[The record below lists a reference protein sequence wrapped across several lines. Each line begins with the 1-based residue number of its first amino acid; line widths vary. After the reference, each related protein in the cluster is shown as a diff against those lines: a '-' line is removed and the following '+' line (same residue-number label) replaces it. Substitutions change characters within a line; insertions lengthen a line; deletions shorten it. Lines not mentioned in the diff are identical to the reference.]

1 MLELE
6 SICAGYGDIEVL
18 RRVSLTIGRGEIVGL
33 LGSNNAGKSTLVN
46 CISRIIPWKVGKCTF
61 EGMDISCLEPHEITE
76 CGISQ
81 VPEGRQLFPSMTVWE
96 NLVLGGFPG
105 KARPQRAQKMDYVFD
120 LFPRLSERRTQAA
133 GTLSGGEQQMCAIG
147 RALMSGP
154 KLLIL
159 DEPSLGLSPKFVQTI
174 FEALAALHREGL
186 TILLVE
192 QNLNVTL
199 RNVQRCYVLERGEI
213 VISGRSEDMRNDP
226 AVKRAYL
233 GT

>member
-1 MLELE
+1 MLEVE
-6 SICAGYGDIEVL
+6 GINAGYGDLKIL
-18 RRVSLTIGRGEIVGL
+18 RQVSLNVGQGEIVGL
-33 LGSNNAGKSTLVN
+33 LGANNAGKSTLVN
-46 CISRIIPWKVGKCTF
+46 CISRIVPWQVGRCTF
-61 EGMDISCLEPHEITE
+61 EGRDISRLYPHEITE

-96 NLVLGGFPG
+96 NLVMGSFPG
-105 KARPQRAQKMDYVFD
+105 KSRSRRAERMDYVFN
-120 LFPRLSERRTQAA
+120 LFPRLAERRRQAA
-133 GTLSGGEQQMCAIG
+133 GTLSGGEQQMVAIG
-147 RALMSGP
+147 RALMSVP

-174 FEALAALHREGL
+174 FEALRALHREGL

-192 QNLNVTL
+192 QNLNLTL
-199 RNVQRCYVLERGEI
+199 RNVQRCYVIERGEI
-213 VISGRSEDMRNDP
+213 VISGGSEEMRDDP